1 MACALH
7 RGGHP
12 DSGDKETIMAKATT
26 PASRKRKSG
35 PGNALDILKAD
46 HKKVSTLFAQYEKA
60 KEDDERKQEL
70 AGMAC
75 TELTIHAQ
83 IEEELF
89 YPALRD
95 ALDDEELLDEA
106 EVEHGSVKELV
117 SAIQSSG
124 PDDRLYDAN
133 VKVLAEYVKHH
144 VKEEESEIFPKARK
158 AKDLDLMAMGE
169 EMFRR
174 KSQLR
179 EEMGLGPED
188 EAEARPEK
196 TRHSTTSRH
205 I

>member
-1 MACALH
+1 
-7 RGGHP
+7 
-12 DSGDKETIMAKATT
+12 MAKATT